1 MCVVPGVLK
10 ESQQREVFAEG
21 PACCPDAEGPQ
32 VPSTSAGGWDA
43 FNSAPIY
50 VLQKQTTCYKKKKG
64 FKASALLGAMTHF

>member
-32 VPSTSAGGWDA
+32 VPSTSAGW
-43 FNSAPIY
+43 
-50 VLQKQTTCYKKKKG
+50 
-64 FKASALLGAMTHF
+64 